1 MREMGR
7 EQPQD
12 KRFEEFD
19 EHNQPTE
26 PMPQVILTPFSP
38 PTPASGGATLPAPQP
53 DEQAFSPQSGN
64 GFLAPGSSNR
74 SRISPAYPF
83 LPTTPGYG
91 RNGRPPGGA
100 YPIYADDVEQ
110 PAKKRRTTTRHSSF
124 PALVGLFFV
133 LVQLLLLV
141 RVVLQLLGQS
151 GSILWVALVYNVSNV
166 FVLPLRLLLKNVN
179 IPLIAG
185 TDLYNYLLVL
195 FAILLYGLISR
206 ILVRFLKAL
215 LNSR

>member
-1 MREMGR
+1 MGR
-7 EQPQD
+7 KQPQD

-26 PMPQVILTPFSP
+26 PMSQVILTPFSSP
-38 PTPASGGATLPAPQP
+38 IHGPGGSTVPVAQP
-53 DEQAFSPQSGN
+53 DERAFPPPGGH
-64 GFLAPGSSNR
+64 GFLAPGSRNR

-91 RNGRPPGGA
+91 YNGRPPGGA
-100 YPIYADDVEQ
+100 YPEQ
-110 PAKKRRTTTRHSSF
+110 PADIGQSAKKRRTKPRRSSF

-141 RVVLQLLGQS
+141 RVVLQLLGQP
-151 GSILWVALVYNVSNV
+151 GSIVWVGLVYNISSV
-166 FVLPLRLLLKNVN
+166 FVSPLRLLLRNVHV
-179 IPLIAG
+179 PLIAG
-185 TDLYNYLLVL
+185 TDLYNYLLFL

-206 ILVRFLKAL
+206 ILVRILKAL

>member
-1 MREMGR
+1 MGR
-7 EQPQD
+7 KQPQD
-12 KRFEEFD
+12 RYFEEFD

-26 PMPQVILTPFSP
+26 PMSQVILTPFSP
-38 PTPASGGATLPAPQP
+38 PTRAPGGATVPVPQP
-53 DEQAFSPQSGN
+53 DERSFSPQSGN

-83 LPTTPGYG
+83 LPTTPAYG
-91 RNGRPPGGA
+91 RNSRPPGGA
-100 YPIYADDVEQ
+100 YPIYGDDVEQ
-110 PAKKRRTTTRHSSF
+110 PAKKRRTKPRHSSF

-141 RVVLQLLGQS
+141 RVVLQLLGQT
-151 GSILWVALVYNVSNV
+151 GSIVWVALIYNVSSV
-166 FVLPLRLLLKNVN
+166 FVLPLRLLLGNVN

-185 TDLYNYLLVL
+185 TDLYNYLLIL

>member
-1 MREMGR
+1 MGR
-7 EQPQD
+7 KQPQD
-12 KRFEEFD
+12 KHFEEFD

-26 PMPQVILTPFSP
+26 PMSQVVLTPFSS
-38 PTPASGGATLPAPQP
+38 PTHGPGGTTVPVPQP
-53 DEQAFSPQSGN
+53 NERAFPPQSAN

-83 LPTTPGYG
+83 LPTTPGYDH
-91 RNGRPPGGA
+91 NGRPPGGV
-100 YPIYADDVEQ
+100 YPIYPDEIER
-110 PAKKRRTTTRHSSF
+110 PAKKRRAKLRRSSF

-133 LVQLLLLV
+133 LVQLLLLMW
-141 RVVLQLLGQS
+141 VVLQLLGQP
-151 GSILWVALVYNVSNV
+151 GSIVWVGLVYNISSV

-179 IPLIAG
+179 IPLIRG
-185 TDLYNYLLVL
+185 TDLYNYLLYL

>member
-1 MREMGR
+1 MRKMR
-7 EQPQD
+7 RKQPQD

-26 PMPQVILTPFSP
+26 PMSQVMLTPFSS
-38 PTPASGGATLPAPQP
+38 PTHASGGTTVPVPQA
-53 DEQAFSPQSGN
+53 DERAYPTQNGN
-64 GFLAPGSSNR
+64 GFLAPGSRNR

-83 LPTTPGYG
+83 LPATPGYG

-100 YPIYADDVEQ
+100 YPKDPDDIEQ
-110 PAKKRRTTTRHSSF
+110 PAKKRRTKPRRSSF
-124 PALVGLFFV
+124 PVLVGLFFV

-141 RVVLQLLGQS
+141 RVVLQLLGQP
-151 GSILWVALVYNVSNV
+151 GSILWVGLIYNISSL
-166 FVLPLRLLLKNVN
+166 FVLPLRLLLENVN
-179 IPLIAG
+179 VPLIAG
-185 TDLYNYLLVL
+185 TDLYNYLLIL